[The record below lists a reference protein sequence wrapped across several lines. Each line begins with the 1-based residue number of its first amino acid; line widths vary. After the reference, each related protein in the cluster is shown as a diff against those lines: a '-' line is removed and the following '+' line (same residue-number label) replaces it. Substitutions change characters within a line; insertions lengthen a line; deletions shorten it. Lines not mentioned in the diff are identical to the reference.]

1 MDYFNIHN
9 HTEYSNIYL
18 SADSINKV
26 DKLIDRAKELGLRG
40 IAITDHGVISA
51 HVKALQHYKK
61 RLEEDETWKNFTLGL
76 GEEIYLCENG
86 RSKETAQRG
95 QRYPHCIVVAKDA
108 VGHKQ
113 LRQLSSMAWARSYT
127 LFMKRI
133 PSWYSDFE
141 TVIGNDKG
149 HLIVTSACIG
159 GIMRNAYDNNSFDE
173 AQKII
178 DWALEW
184 FGEDFYLELAP
195 AGYEEQI
202 SYNKWLIDL
211 SLKTGI
217 KLIMATDSH
226 YLSKEDFKVHEAYL
240 KSKEEERETADFYQY
255 TYLMSQQE
263 CRELLSYLPQTLFD
277 EIVKNTKEIAD
288 KIEFYDLFTPQII
301 PHLDDD
307 RCNAI
312 GWAETLAESR
322 INPKYEYINKYKN
335 SEVEDDRYFIYL
347 VLMKLKE
354 LHLEKEKLQEY
365 LTRIETECYEYW
377 ETSVRLKQPIASY
390 ILMVR
395 EVERIMW
402 EEANSLVGISRGS
415 AGSTLV
421 NYLCGLTQMNPMEQ
435 GIYLPE
441 WRFIHHSKIEIP
453 DVDVDSEASKKDI
466 IRKKLKEKAMRTG
479 GDAVAICT
487 FGTEG
492 SRSAILTACRSI
504 GLTPDEGQ
512 FISSLVKQERGF
524 SWSISDCYYGNPDKD
539 REPIKEFQ
547 EAIDSHPGLLEIVL
561 GIEGLVGRSGIH
573 ACFDEHTKVITKTG
587 AQEIKDIS
595 IGDEVLTIDGS
606 YQRVM
611 KTTISDTKEL
621 YTIYSKGIIE
631 PIKVTGNHPIWAL
644 RDNQE
649 LWVNVENLREDDLIG
664 TPINTKNIP
673 LAWDLDIPITPEL
686 LWFFGRFVGDGWL
699 EERSRKGKYL
709 DCDKDILLC
718 CNKNNNEKQVIEE
731 KLKRTGLQYRISEYR
746 TSYKFIIHNIP
757 LLKWMRI
764 FGKGAYHKTIPTVIL
779 DLPNEQ
785 LQEFLNGYLSADGH
799 ENKHGTYSYKTI
811 SPSLALGL
819 NMIYHKLNKN
829 YVTNNIVQTT
839 GLEIIENRVVRAH
852 NRYTGLLSSVK
863 KNWKSVIYDNKIWF
877 KIDRI
882 EREDREQRVYNLE
895 VENNHTYLANGIIV
909 HNCGVNILNHAIYE
923 NNALMTAPNGT
934 EITQFDLGDSDYM
947 GGLKMDC
954 LTVEALD
961 KIHICMD
968 LLIKNGLM
976 EWQGSL
982 KSTYN
987 KYLHPDVLERNEPKM
1002 WKLIADNKIIDAFQM
1017 DSTVAKQ
1024 TLAMVKPTN
1033 IPQLA
1038 QLNTL
1043 MRLMPEKGQKTPA
1056 EEYVEFKND
1065 PLKLKRD
1072 IYVLEATDD
1081 EKETLYNFMKGY
1093 GGVLDSQESAML
1105 AVMLP
1110 FTNYDVPHANKIRK
1124 IIAKKK
1130 LKEVDAAREEYYKIG
1145 LENGT
1150 SKDILWYIWDVN
1162 IKRQMAYS
1170 FSLPHTTAYSLI
1182 CLQEMNLNYFY
1193 PAIYWAT
1200 AVLTVNAGAN
1210 ETNEE
1215 IVDIWEKEDNDN
1227 EYEDLPDRTGKIKKT
1242 TDYAKI
1248 ASAIGRIK
1256 ANGYEV
1262 ELPLINKAQF
1272 GFEPDT
1278 NNNAILYGLKGIS
1291 EIGDDI
1297 AKDIINKRPY
1307 TSVEDF
1313 ISKCPIQK
1321 KQMINLIKAGAFTEF
1336 EDRRITMNN
1345 FLASVCP
1352 KKARITLQNMG
1363 TLVDYQLIPKE
1374 LISYVHLYNFNK
1386 YIKKGETPDGFKL
1399 DSRAMEFIA
1408 KNFPDIDCSSGYLVA
1423 KDWKKTYEKQMEG
1436 LKNWLKENEELLVKE
1451 IQKRDIQ
1458 EIWDKYCIG
1467 NNSAWEMDVLGF
1479 YYSPHELSGANIET
1493 TKLKDLKDNDYKHQS
1508 LLAGTVLGKN
1518 VYKHTVTI
1526 LCPDGVVDLKM
1537 TNELFA
1543 NYNKTISKII
1553 NGEKK
1558 VLEKSWFTKGT
1569 LLSVAGYKMGETF
1582 RAKALSRIISI
1593 DDLGDIKA
1601 TKYRY
1606 GEG

>member
-51 HVKALQHYKK
+51 HVKALQYYKK

-573 ACFDEHTKVITKTG
+573 A
-587 AQEIKDIS
+587 
-595 IGDEVLTIDGS
+595 
-606 YQRVM
+606 
-611 KTTISDTKEL
+611 
-621 YTIYSKGIIE
+621 
-631 PIKVTGNHPIWAL
+631 
-644 RDNQE
+644 
-649 LWVNVENLREDDLIG
+649 
-664 TPINTKNIP
+664 
-673 LAWDLDIPITPEL
+673 
-686 LWFFGRFVGDGWL
+686 
-699 EERSRKGKYL
+699 
-709 DCDKDILLC
+709 
-718 CNKNNNEKQVIEE
+718 
-731 KLKRTGLQYRISEYR
+731 
-746 TSYKFIIHNIP
+746 
-757 LLKWMRI
+757 
-764 FGKGAYHKTIPTVIL
+764 
-779 DLPNEQ
+779 
-785 LQEFLNGYLSADGH
+785 
-799 ENKHGTYSYKTI
+799 
-811 SPSLALGL
+811 
-819 NMIYHKLNKN
+819 
-829 YVTNNIVQTT
+829 
-839 GLEIIENRVVRAH
+839 
-852 NRYTGLLSSVK
+852 
-863 KNWKSVIYDNKIWF
+863 
-877 KIDRI
+877 
-882 EREDREQRVYNLE
+882 
-895 VENNHTYLANGIIV
+895 
-909 HNCGVNILNHAIYE
+909 CGVNILNHAIYE

-1582 RAKALSRIISI
+1582 RVKALSRIISI